1 MQIRNPGQTIIWSIF
16 SSKGETQGEDCCF
29 FKMQVQV
36 YPPHMY
42 MSLLLLHACAALLCY
57 TAFLLDLR
65 SVLRL
70 SDRVVHVLFGG

>member
-1 MQIRNPGQTIIWSIF
+1 
-16 SSKGETQGEDCCF
+16 
-29 FKMQVQV
+29 MQVQV

-42 MSLLLLHACAALLCY
+42 ICMSLLLLHACAALSCY

-70 SDRVVHVLFGG
+70 SDRVVHVLFGGEVDASWKGRRVLSAIKASTLGRL